1 MFVED
6 TLTTL
11 VLSWNMPANAVL
23 AEFNATDTD
32 IGLAGKVSFNLS
44 HSGQFPENVSTGENI
59 FTLDNTT
66 GILVLTD
73 DLNSTRGIYTRF
85 ILVIEAKDMGE
96 VPRSTQTI
104 VSVLLEDT
112 PAPIP
117 NFNEDVYTVRV
128 EEDTL
133 ANTTILNL
141 TCSEPEDATGVGD
154 LTTKLV
160 SSNDSVMFSLKG
172 EYDDLMIVLLEEI
185 DFEALPNTTLPHFSL
200 QLTCINKYS
209 ITTSAIVDIEIQ
221 NVDDNPF
228 EFTNSTYSIRLLEN
242 VPRYHEVLTVSAF
255 DPDVPKGEILYNL
268 VDPGTF
274 NIYPINGIIY
284 VSNPNINREIRDN
297 YTLQIEAT
305 LDHRQ
310 TTQATINIT
319 VDDINE
325 NPPIFAESLYISH
338 NITTAN
344 TIGDTVLVIEA
355 QDNDNEQNGS
365 IVYRLE
371 ANPLFAI
378 DHITGEI
385 YINSTS
391 IHTLYG
397 SYVLNIYAS
406 DEGDP
411 PLNSS
416 SQIDIYVAP
425 SPDHIIFRNLTKSL
439 SVPEDQARG
448 STIGNVLAVVID
460 QSNGTV
466 DPDHVGDVNY
476 LLVGVN
482 TTDIFII
489 GQYTGE
495 IILLSS
501 LDFEMQHTYIIQIE
515 AAVPGQ
521 SMLQPVS
528 AIIELSVS
536 DVNDNAPIFSP
547 SFYAAVIEEFTP
559 SGTTVLT
566 LSASDRDSGVNK
578 NITYRIENGVN
589 VPFLVDS
596 VTGVLTSNG
605 VLDTPRDYRFEVIAT
620 DSGISYM
627 SSEAVVFIS
636 ITRSASVVP
645 AFDRQIYAFNITEG
659 AQIGTQIGAVVAH
672 VFGSNTIDQYTHLLY
687 RIQSSGMNS
696 NAALFH
702 MNEVSGDISVLAQF
716 DAEYQD
722 QYAFYIEVYNATN
735 TQQVFDTATVEIQV
749 TDINDNS
756 PMFLQSLY
764 TSVITTAE
772 PANSTFLQVVAR
784 DRDESIMNSQL
795 DFTLVSDTL
804 GFDITP
810 DGNIKVANS
819 TLYQGEYYLTVVAS
833 DRGVSPN
840 TGTASVFIVVIP
852 TDPQD
857 ISFEKIM
864 YSFNISEEAMAEDLV
879 GRVVAV
885 DSNNMPFNTV
895 QYSTIADPNVTRCLH
910 VGEFTGEIRVSCT
923 LNREREASYSFVVTA
938 VVGSNI
944 TGQVSVVVYVLDVND
959 NTPIFTRD
967 VYANVVDTTFG
978 NTSSVISVRADDL
991 DFGQNASVEYTFE
1004 SGSTVTDHFRILTM
1018 TGDIYFLNQ
1027 EISPGDYHLTI
1038 IASDMGTPTRE
1049 TASAVVFICVIL
1061 EKPTILLQITTTEF
1075 SILENQRTGTVLGTV
1090 QLQAGGTY
1098 ISHRDY
1104 PDNLQFSIIGGDSED
1119 LFFINS
1125 INGTIQ
1131 VVGMLDYEEAH
1142 AHVVEVKAFFA
1153 DYGISTNASI
1163 TIRVVDLNDN
1173 RPVFIPMVF
1182 SSVIDDGYTFNQT
1195 VPNVNLFATDRDQG
1209 RNAELT
1215 FIISEMNPF
1224 AVRIITPTTPG
1235 ELQGVIYINDTSRLI
1250 PGMTYPFFVIATD
1263 GGVPSQSSSASLLI
1277 TVEHVLPDIISFPSS
1292 GYTFSHIE
1300 NSNPQTPIGNVLIEQ
1315 VTPALDELVYSV
1327 TGGTGMFIFG
1337 VNPFSGEIFN
1347 LLKVD
1352 REENTQF
1359 NLNITAFLP
1368 YESDLQPATTFVVI
1382 NITDINDNVPVFIAS
1397 YSVTVYT
1404 NEISPYVPLINVSAI
1419 DRDIGLNA
1427 QLNYSISLREQFAID
1442 ENGRIFPTKLL
1453 PAQTYHLTVTA
1464 TDNGIVPLSES
1475 TLVIIDVREAVPTQI
1490 SFNQSEYTFK
1500 VSESTASGSVVG
1512 TVDLHPPVPSD
1523 YVQYVSFT
1531 TESLDFAVVV
1541 VSQLGIIR
1549 SRRSFDYE
1557 TPGDRTNEFTVTSH
1571 LNIPTENPP
1580 VMLST
1585 TTSITALIQDENDNK
1600 PQFIDFPSTLQHREN
1615 TTQSELI
1622 AEIRA
1627 ADEDF
1632 DLNGLLYYEILN
1644 DADEIHFRINH
1655 TTGNLFVVP
1664 GLDREQE
1671 DQYTIIIRVTDK
1683 GNPALS
1689 AEGVIQFTLTDIND
1703 NVPVLLKTEFS
1714 VSERVT
1720 GDVFIL
1726 EYQDSDLGNYATAT
1740 FHQIVAQSDNRF
1752 IIKTNSGIVSLA
1764 QELDYE
1770 TEQSVNVRVRLL
1782 DNPGGSG
1789 LQNTP
1794 EYTIT
1799 INVMDKPDNVPQ
1811 FEVINDPIY
1820 IDPRYTSGEMIDIV
1834 TATDADSD
1842 GLRYSIDVFP
1852 PLPALSISAGTGR
1865 IYFNT
1870 GGTFTPEDSYIVTVT
1885 VTDDSEYALSSS
1897 TTLTINVNP
1906 ESLMFEETSYL
1917 ESIEEN
1923 RPVGTTVAVLRIEP
1937 LSQSTGIS
1945 FNYEVTSPAGADT
1958 FNAVVGTDQISIV
1971 LKESLDRESVASYT
1985 LTVMASRETETET
1998 ADLDITVIDV
2008 NDNAPVITPPS
2019 APLNVA
2025 EDARPPTIITQVL
2038 ATDSDDGTNGQLMY
2052 TLISPDTPFI
2062 LDSSGYLKVNQA
2074 LDYEVNA
2081 SYVLVVE
2088 VRDIA
2093 SPPMSS
2099 EMQYAIKV
2107 SNIND
2112 NTPMFTAPAYFGELY
2127 SKAPNNIRIHHV
2139 IFDVKDADGEDD
2151 PFSFSIS
2158 LEAGSQASGYELR
2171 VNSQPPH
2178 YVRAAII
2185 PDNAVSEVIA
2195 FDVRVSDGIHTS
2207 LTVLYLSVYSEENL
2221 LTFMLTGVSKDDF
2234 LSCSNIKTSLCS
2246 FRESLSL
2253 FNSQQRGQVVS
2264 YYNDSVEESDSDTQQ

>member
-1 MFVED
+1 MFAED

-23 AEFNATDTD
+23 EEFNATDTD
-32 IGLAGKVSFNLS
+32 IGPAGEVSFSLS
-44 HSGQFPENVSTGENI
+44 HSAQFPENVSTGENI
-59 FTLDNTT
+59 FTLDSTT
-66 GILVLTD
+66 GILALVD
-73 DLNSTRGIYTRF
+73 DLNSTRGVYTKF
-85 ILVIEAKDMGE
+85 VLVVEAKDMGE
-96 VPRSTQTI
+96 IPRSTQAI
-104 VSVLLEDT
+104 VSVVLEDT

-117 NFNEDVYTVRV
+117 SFNEDVYTVRV
-128 EEDTL
+128 GEDTR

-141 TCSEPEDATGVGD
+141 TCSEPEDATGIGN
-154 LTTKLV
+154 LTTELV
-160 SSNDSVMFSLKG
+160 VSNDSIIFSLTG

-185 DFEALPNTTLPHFSL
+185 DFEALPNTTLPHYSL
-200 QLTCINKYS
+200 QLTCINKYN
-209 ITTSAIVDIEIQ
+209 ITTSAIIDIEIQ

-255 DPDVPKGEILYNL
+255 DPDIPKGEILYNL

-274 NIYPINGIIY
+274 NIYPINGTIY
-284 VSNPNINREIRDN
+284 VSNPTINREVRDN
-297 YTLQIEAT
+297 YTLQVEAT

-325 NPPIFAESLYISH
+325 NPPVFAESLYVSH

-344 TIGDTVLVIEA
+344 TIGDTILVIEA
-355 QDNDNEQNGS
+355 RDNDNEQNGS
-365 IVYRLE
+365 IVYSLE

-378 DHITGEI
+378 NRSTGEI

-391 IHTLYG
+391 IRTLYG

-425 SPDHIIFRNLTKSL
+425 SPDHILFRNLTKFL

-460 QSNGTV
+460 QNNGTV
-466 DPDHVGDVNY
+466 DPNHVGDVNY
-476 LLVGVN
+476 ILLGVN
-482 TTDIFII
+482 TTDIFIV

-501 LDFEMQHTYIIQIE
+501 LDFETQYSYIIQIE

-528 AIIELSVS
+528 AIIEVSVS

-559 SGTTVLT
+559 SGTSVLT
-566 LSASDRDSGVNK
+566 LSASDRDFGVNK
-578 NITYRIENGVN
+578 NIMYRIENGVN

-596 VTGVLTSNG
+596 VSGVVTSNE
-605 VLDTPRDYRFEVIAT
+605 VLDTPRDYRFDVIAT
-620 DSGISYM
+620 DGGISYM
-627 SSEAVVFIS
+627 SSEAVVFFS
-636 ITRSASVVP
+636 VTRSASVVP
-645 AFDRQIYAFNITEG
+645 AFDRQIYTFNTTEG
-659 AQIGTQIGAVVAH
+659 AEIGTQIGAVVAH
-672 VFGSNTIDQYTHLLY
+672 VFGNNTIDQYTHLFY

-696 NAALFH
+696 NATLFH
-702 MNEVSGDISVLAQF
+702 MNQVSGDIFVLAQF
-716 DAEYQD
+716 DAESQD
-722 QYAFYIEVYNATN
+722 QYAFYVEVYNATN
-735 TQQVFDTATVEIQV
+735 IQQVFDTATVEVQV

-772 PANSTFLQVVAR
+772 PANSTLLRVVAR
-784 DRDESIMNSQL
+784 DRDESIMNSQF
-795 DFTLVSDTL
+795 DFTLISDTL

-819 TLYQGEYYLTVVAS
+819 TLYQGEYYLTAVAS
-833 DRGVSPN
+833 DRGATPN
-840 TGTASVFIVVIP
+840 TGTASVFIAVIP

-857 ISFEKIM
+857 INFEEIM
-864 YSFNISEEAMAEDLV
+864 YSFNISEEAKANDLV

-885 DSNNMPFNTV
+885 DSNKVPFNTV
-895 QYSTIADPNVTRCLH
+895 RYLTIADPNVTRCLH
-910 VGEFTGEIRVSCT
+910 VGEFTGEIRISCT

-938 VVGSNI
+938 EVGSNI
-944 TGQVSVVVYVLDVND
+944 TGQVSVVVYVLDIND

-978 NTSSVISVRADDL
+978 NTSSVISVHADDL
-991 DFGQNASVEYTFE
+991 DFGQNASLEYMFE
-1004 SGSTVTDHFRILTM
+1004 SGSTVTDHFRILSM
-1018 TGDIYFLNQ
+1018 SGDIFFLDQ
-1027 EISPGDYHLTI
+1027 EISPGDYHLTV

-1061 EKPTILLQITTTEF
+1061 EKPTIVLQITTTEF
-1075 SILENQRTGTVLGTV
+1075 SISENQHTGTALGTV

-1098 ISHRDY
+1098 ISHTDY
-1104 PDNLQFSIIGGDSED
+1104 PDNLEFSIIGGDSED
-1119 LFFINS
+1119 LFFINA
-1125 INGTIQ
+1125 INGTVQ

-1142 AHVVEVKAFFA
+1142 FHVVEVEAFFA

-1163 TIRVVDLNDN
+1163 TIRIVDLNDN
-1173 RPVFIPMVF
+1173 DPVFNPMIF

-1195 VPNVNLFATDRDQG
+1195 VPNTNLFATDRDQG
-1209 RNAELT
+1209 GNAELT
-1215 FIISEMNPF
+1215 FTISEINPF

-1235 ELQGVIYINDTSRLI
+1235 ELQGVIYVNDTSLLI
-1250 PGMTYPFFVIATD
+1250 PGMTYTFSVIATD

-1277 TVEHVLPDIISFPSS
+1277 SVEHVLPDIISFPSS

-1300 NSNPQTPIGNVLIEQ
+1300 TSNPQTPVGNVSIEQ

-1347 LLKVD
+1347 LLEVD

-1359 NLNITAFLP
+1359 NLTVTAFLP
-1368 YESDLQPATTFVVI
+1368 YEPDLQPATTSVEI
-1382 NITDINDNVPVFIAS
+1382 NVADINDNIPVFHAS
-1397 YSVTVYT
+1397 YFVTVFA
-1404 NEISPYVPLINVSAI
+1404 NEITPYVPLLNVSAS

-1427 QLNYSISLREQFAID
+1427 QLNYSISSGEQFAID
-1442 ENGRIFPTKLL
+1442 ENGRILPTKLL
-1453 PAQTYHLTVTA
+1453 PAQTYHLTVNA
-1464 TDNGIVPLSES
+1464 TDNGIMPLSGS
-1475 TLVIIDVREAVPTQI
+1475 TLVIIDVREAVPAQI
-1490 SFNQSEYTFK
+1490 SFNQSEYTFR
-1500 VSESTASGSVVG
+1500 VSEYTDSGSVVG
-1512 TVDLHPPVPSD
+1512 TVDLHPPVASD

-1531 TESLDFAVVV
+1531 TESSDFAIVV
-1541 VSQLGIIR
+1541 VSQSGIIR
-1549 SRRSFDYE
+1549 SLRSFDYE
-1557 TPGDRTNEFTVTSH
+1557 TSDDRTIQFTVTAH

-1585 TTSITALIQDENDNK
+1585 TTTITLLIQDENDNK
-1600 PQFIDFPSTLQHREN
+1600 PQFIDFPSTLQYEEN

-1627 ADEDF
+1627 TDEDT
-1632 DLNGLLYYEILN
+1632 DSNGLLYYEILN
-1644 DADEIHFRINH
+1644 DPDQIRFRIDH
-1655 TTGNLFVVP
+1655 TTGNLFVLS

-1671 DQYTIIIRVTDK
+1671 DQYTIIIRVTDQ
-1683 GNPALS
+1683 GNPAKS
-1689 AEGVIQFTLTDIND
+1689 AEEVIQFTLTDIND

-1720 GDVFIL
+1720 GDVFNL
-1726 EYQDSDLGNYATAT
+1726 EYQDSDLGNNATAT
-1740 FHQIVAQSDNRF
+1740 FDHILAQSDNRF
-1752 IIKTNSGIVSLA
+1752 IIDENSGVVSLA
-1764 QELDYE
+1764 EELDYE
-1770 TEQSVNVRVRLL
+1770 TDQSLNVRVRLR

-1789 LQNTP
+1789 VQNTP

-1799 INVMDKPDNVPQ
+1799 INVLDKPDNVPQ
-1811 FEVINDPIY
+1811 FEAIDDPIY
-1820 IDPRYTSGEMIDIV
+1820 TNPRYTFGEMIYII
-1834 TATDADSD
+1834 TATDNDSD
-1842 GLRYSIDVFP
+1842 SLTYSINVSP
-1852 PLPALSISAGTGR
+1852 PLPELSISEGTGR

-1870 GGTFTPEDSYIVTVT
+1870 GGTLTPEDSYTVTVT
-1885 VTDDSEYALSSS
+1885 VTDDSEYTLSSS

-1906 ESLMFEETSYL
+1906 EALIFEEASYS

-1937 LSQSTGIS
+1937 LSQSTGIG
-1945 FNYEVTSPAGADT
+1945 FNYEVTSPAGVDP
-1958 FNAVVGTDQISIV
+1958 FNSVVGTDQISIV
-1971 LKESLDRESVASYT
+1971 LKELLDRESIASYT

-1998 ADLDITVIDV
+1998 ADLDITVTDV
-2008 NDNAPVITPPS
+2008 NDNTPVITTPS
-2019 APLNVA
+2019 APLTVS
-2025 EDARPPTIITQVL
+2025 EDTSPPTIITQVL
-2038 ATDSDDGTNGQLMY
+2038 ATDSDVGTNGLLVY
-2052 TLISPDTPFI
+2052 TLISSGTPFI
-2062 LDSSGYLKVNQA
+2062 LDSSGNLKVNQA
-2074 LDYEVNA
+2074 LDFEVDT

-2088 VRDIA
+2088 VRDTA
-2093 SPPMSS
+2093 SPPLSS
-2099 EMQYAIKV
+2099 EMQYVVEI

-2139 IFDVKDADGEDD
+2139 VLEVEDADGEDD
-2151 PFSFSIS
+2151 SFSFSIS
-2158 LEAGSQASGYELR
+2158 LEVGSQASGYELR
-2171 VNSQPPH
+2171 VSSQPPY

-2185 PDNAVSEVIA
+2185 PDNAASEVIA
-2195 FDVRVSDGIHTS
+2195 FDVRVSDGIHKS
-2207 LTVLYLSVYSEENL
+2207 LTVLYLGVYSEEHL
-2221 LTFMLTGVSKDDF
+2221 LTFMLTGVSKDNF

-2246 FRESLSL
+2246 FRESLNL
-2253 FNSQQRGQVVS
+2253 LDSQQRGQLVS
-2264 YYNDSVEESDSDTQQ
+2264 YYNDSVEESHSDTQQ